1 MGKVH
6 GSLSRAG
13 KVRNQTPKVDKQE
26 KQKQPKGRA
35 HVCKALRSADL
46 FPALYRSVSATT
58 VDLST
63 PPLLPTASVFPPTAS
78 PSVPSVLRLR
88 LARTSKTF

>member
-35 HVCKALRSADL
+35 HVFPSFPVSHRS
-46 FPALYRSVSATT
+46 
-58 VDLST
+58 
-63 PPLLPTASVFPPTAS
+63 PL
-78 PSVPSVLRLR
+78 
-88 LARTSKTF
+88 